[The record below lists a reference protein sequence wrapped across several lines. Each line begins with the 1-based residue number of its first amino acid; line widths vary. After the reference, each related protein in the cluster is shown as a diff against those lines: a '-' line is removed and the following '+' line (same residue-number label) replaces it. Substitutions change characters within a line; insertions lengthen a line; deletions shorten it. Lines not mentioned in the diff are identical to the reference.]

1 MLTSARKKLMKN
13 LKDLQRDPHPPPGI
27 SAAPEENNIL
37 LWNAVINGPEDTPWS
52 GGTFKLTLRFAEDY
66 PFYAPKVRFVSR
78 MFHPNIYE
86 DGRICLDILEDQWTP
101 GLSRVES
108 ILISI
113 QSLLCDAN
121 PDSPVNSEAARLFS
135 ENKREYNRRVR
146 EIVEQSQ
153 AVV

>member
-1 MLTSARKKLMKN
+1 MLTPARNKLMKN
-13 LKDLQRDPHPPPGI
+13 LKELQRDPHPPPGI

-37 LWNAVINGPEDTPWS
+37 FWNAVINGPEDTPWS
-52 GGTFKLTLRFAEDY
+52 G
-66 PFYAPKVRFVSR
+66 V
-78 MFHPNIYE
+78 YE

-101 GLSRVES
+101 GLSRIES
-108 ILISI
+108 ILVSI

-121 PDSPVNSEAARLFS
+121 PDSPVKSEVARLFS

-153 AVV
+153 DAN